1 MNSTT
6 KRVIPLKKLR
16 VQFSTLEKIS
26 KFIEFTYYRS
36 HRITVLYK
44 QFHITELYKPGV
56 FIVSAYSHTITD
68 HVKNCCMQ
76 GLLKEAFTYRTYCN
90 KLHAEESLVNS
101 LVKKIMEKYALVY
114 ILIMNCFI
122 QF

>member
-1 MNSTT
+1 M
-6 KRVIPLKKLR
+6 
-16 VQFSTLEKIS
+16 
-26 KFIEFTYYRS
+26 
-36 HRITVLYK
+36 LYK

-101 LVKKIMEKYALVY
+101 LVKKNNGEICLGLHFNHELFHTVLKTSH
-114 ILIMNCFI
+114 I
-122 QF
+122 